1 MHFSQL
7 TLYGKWRFLKLSVLQ
22 NVMALAGNGAAGLE
36 CLNLVMAHCLKNVRL
51 LVFLENGVGQPRL
64 RQYGWESKR

>member
-22 NVMALAGNGAAGLE
+22 NVMALAGNGAAGIE
-36 CLNLVMAHCLKNVRL
+36 CLNLVTAHCLKNVRL